1 VYIYPELLGVCLPM
15 PVEQRGDDL
24 LLTDARQEPASLVD
38 TKVLPR

>member
-1 VYIYPELLGVCLPM
+1 M

-24 LLTDARQEPASLVD
+24 PLAYARQEPASVVD